1 MQKKTT
7 FVMILVVAIIA
18 LLGGLG
24 YLVVQDRFGGT
35 TYYTHTKGEGR
46 KIVSTTNGEKFV
58 EYEYTFHG
66 YDKDGNRKEY
76 SLMKVGSPMTQ
87 DRYIAVVHNSNRGVV
102 SWQEVQKSDVPLPA
116 MDKLNADAR
125 R

>member
-7 FVMILVVAIIA
+7 FVMILVLAIIA
-18 LLGGLG
+18 LMGGLG
-24 YLVVQDRFGGT
+24 YLVVQDRYGGT

-46 KIVSTTNGEKFV
+46 KKVSDNNGAKLV

-66 YDKDGNRKEY
+66 YDKDGNRKDY
-76 SLMKVGSPMTQ
+76 DLMKVDSPMTQ
-87 DRYIAVVHNSNRGVV
+87 DRYIAVVHNNNRGVV
-102 SWQEVQKSDVPLPA
+102 SWQEVQKSDIPLAA
-116 MDKLNADAR
+116 MDKLNADDR